1 MARSSQKRRHA
12 RSSTGLPISSPPAQ
26 SQEPSQQ
33 RRRINQSIVDD
44 SDDEPP
50 ASDIESTTP
59 GSTQKS
65 NQVEISDEQALRK
78 AQRLH
83 QNQLSANY
91 AYFDTP
97 RMSDQHISRPTHD
110 SSTANL
116 SKHVATCL
124 KKQQDEAESQ
134 KLVALG
140 VSGTGDINPR
150 EVPQLCA
157 IWCAEG
163 ARPFSALGERAHRG
177 ILHPIVL
184 KNLPPRKAV
193 SRDIDKLYL
202 AVQETFIEE
211 LKHHKGAMYLGLDAW
226 QSPNGYDVLGTVIYR
241 LVEGKD
247 GGFQL
252 EAVPLDFVRLKESH
266 TGLYLAETVRLIV
279 EKFGVQDKGE
289 GQWVRCFAHILNL
302 IVQVILRPFGS
313 HKKKGVTGSTHD
325 DVDSDEDD
333 LDAGDVEDQIHVT
346 NDEREDYENK
356 DDIDVGSELASNHI
370 HDDEIELETEDVNE
384 LSDEEDDDKYTS
396 LLCKAT
402 LAKFRSI
409 ARKLNKSPNSKA
421 LFVKICQDERCLK
434 PHNVERDVRT
444 RWNSTWVQLCSI
456 KRCSKAM

>member
-12 RSSTGLPISSPPAQ
+12 RSSTGSPISSPPAQ

-33 RRRINQSIVDD
+33 RRRINQTIVDD
-44 SDDEPP
+44 SDNEPP
-50 ASDIESTTP
+50 ASDIEGTTP

-65 NQVEISDEQALRK
+65 NRVEISDEQALRK

-91 AYFDTP
+91 TYFDTP
-97 RMSDQHISRPTHD
+97 QMSNQVAKNSRKMIAFPCKTCGKHISRPTHD

-124 KKQQDEAESQ
+124 KKRQDEAESQ

-140 VSGTGDINPR
+140 VSGTGDIDPR
-150 EVPQLCA
+150 KVPQLCA

-177 ILHPIVL
+177 ILHLIVL

-241 LVEGKD
+241 LVKGEE

-279 EKFGVQDKGE
+279 EKFGVQDKICGI
-289 GQWVRCFAHILNL
+289 VTDNASNNL
-302 IVQVILRPFGS
+302 TMIEEIKFFVILRPFGS

-346 NDEREDYENK
+346 NDEREDYENE
-356 DDIDVGSELASNHI
+356 DDIDVGSELASDHI

-396 LLCKAT
+396 LSCKAT
-402 LAKFRSI
+402 LAKF
-409 ARKLNKSPNSKA
+409 
-421 LFVKICQDERCLK
+421 
-434 PHNVERDVRT
+434 
-444 RWNSTWVQLCSI
+444 
-456 KRCSKAM
+456 